1 MTAQTK
7 SPAVWRGFRLLCCGA
22 SAVLAVLAALTGAIL
37 LLLLLTWLLAGL
49 TTLLL
54 SRLLARLIALLLL
67 ARGLVGILV
76 LVHSRSFL
84 PTLVVRA
91 PHPNNE
97 LTSGGYVQFRT
108 KPARCLGTVARCRK
122 FPCHVQHQD

>member
-7 SPAVWRGFRLLCCGA
+7 SPAVWRGFRLSCCGA
-22 SAVLAVLAALTGAIL
+22 LAVLAVLAALTGAIL

-54 SRLLARLIALLLL
+54 LSRLLARLIALLLL

-76 LVHSRSFL
+76 LVHSISFQRWSFAL
-84 PTLVVRA
+84 
-91 PHPNNE
+91 
-97 LTSGGYVQFRT
+97 
-108 KPARCLGTVARCRK
+108 PARTTS
-122 FPCHVQHQD
+122 